1 MKPDRLIED
10 LTLVPLPQWWE
21 NPWLLLSLP
30 MVIGLIAYSLRRW
43 WLQRRPPTAA
53 PAVPEGPPPHET
65 FLALLAAL
73 RSNRGHWVAHPFAVD
88 VSEILRGYLE
98 ARYAFSVRFQ
108 TSREFLELAATDPR
122 LNPEHRATL
131 QDFLGRCDLLKFAQ
145 GVATESELA
154 ALIDTAERFIR
165 ECAGLPP
172 GQKEGNP

>member
-30 MVIGLIAYSLRRW
+30 VVIGLVAYSLGRW
-43 WLQRRPPTAA
+43 WLQRRPPTPA
-53 PAVPEGPPPHET
+53 PAVPEGPPPHEA
-65 FLALLAAL
+65 FLARLADL
-73 RSNRGHWVAHPFAVD
+73 RSKRGHWIAYPFAIE

-131 QDFLGRCDLLKFAQ
+131 RDFLGRCDLLKFAQ

-165 ECAGLPP
+165 ECSGLAP
-172 GQKEGNP
+172 GQREENP

>member
-30 MVIGLIAYSLRRW
+30 VLIGLIAYSLSRW
-43 WLQRRPPTAA
+43 WLQRRLTSPT
-53 PAVPEGPPPHET
+53 PAVPDGPPPHEA
-65 FLALLAAL
+65 FLERLAAL
-73 RSNRGHWVAHPFAVD
+73 RSKRSQWVAYPFAID

-98 ARYAFSVRFQ
+98 ARYAFAVRFQ

-122 LNPEHRATL
+122 LDIVHRKTL
-131 QDFLGRCDLLKFAQ
+131 GDFLGRCDLLKFAR
-145 GVATESELA
+145 GVATESELE
-154 ALIDTAERFIR
+154 ALIDTAEQFIR

-172 GQKEGNP
+172 GQKGGKP